1 MTGQMPLDLGLRER
15 LPATAPAL
23 DAEQLSFDW
32 ALPVALGPQDFFVSA
47 SNADAHALLAG
58 GLRWPGG
65 KLALVGPEGS
75 GKTHLAR
82 IWAARTGAL
91 RFDASDLPPDLA
103 ARVPPEGGAVVVEDL
118 ERLPEASEAALF
130 HLHNLLGA
138 TDGRLLLTARR
149 PPSRWLVRLPDL
161 LSRMQATAVARID
174 PPDDALIE
182 ALLVKQFADRQMH
195 PAPDA
200 LVAVAR
206 RVERS
211 HAGIARAVAAL
222 DRAALSEGR
231 PVTAALARRV
241 LEDEP

>member
-1 MTGQMPLDLGLRER
+1 VPLDLGLRER
-15 LPATAPAL
+15 APATAPAL

-32 ALPVALGPQDFFVSA
+32 ALPVALGPQDFFVSQ

-82 IWAARTGAL
+82 VWAARVGAL
-91 RFDASDLPPDLA
+91 RLDAADVPADLVLPPDGA
-103 ARVPPEGGAVVVEDL
+103 AVVVEDL

-130 HLHNLLGA
+130 HLHNHLGA

-149 PPSRWLVRLPDL
+149 APSRWLIRLPDL
-161 LSRMQATAVARID
+161 LSRMQATAVARIE
-174 PPDDALIE
+174 PPDDALVE

-200 LVAVAR
+200 IFAVAR

-211 HAGIARAVAAL
+211 HAGIARAVALL

-231 PVTAALARRV
+231 AVTAALARRV